1 MSSTAVVMKK
11 KKSSAVL
18 RRVLLYIVLI
28 LIAVIMVVPFLW
40 MLSNSLKTQYDAVK
54 IPPVWIPDPPQWENY
69 VKLFTE
75 QPMSQ
80 FMLNTIKIVFF
91 VVLGQLF
98 FSSLAA
104 YSFARISFKGRNVV
118 FFFYI
123 ATLMVPGQVTMI
135 PTYLMFAK
143 AGLTDNH
150 LALILP
156 AFFSAFGVFLL
167 RQFFMSLPRELEEA
181 AEIDGSSVYRTFF
194 QIVMPVSKALLGVM
208 VLYFAV
214 GHWNSYFTALIYI
227 NNEDYKPLQLVLRN
241 ILVEEQTSAAM
252 MTEVGDDYA
261 NERRQLAQLLRYSVI
276 VVSAAP
282 MLMIYPFLQKYFDQG
297 VMIGSVK
304 G

>member
-1 MSSTAVVMKK
+1 MKK

-18 RRVLLYIVLI
+18 LRVLLYIVLI

-40 MLSNSLKTQYDAVK
+40 MLSTSLKTQYDAVK

-75 QPMSQ
+75 QPMFQ

-181 AEIDGSSVYRTFF
+181 AEIDGCNPFMTYWRIMLPLVVPAMLT
-194 QIVMPVSKALLGVM
+194 LGVFTLM
-208 VLYFAV
+208 NT
-214 GHWNSYFTALIYI
+214 WNDYMGPLIYLSSPEKYTMTLGI
-227 NNEDYKPLQLVLRN
+227 AYFKGVYTTQWNLVMAGSIVSVVP
-241 ILVEEQTSAAM
+241 ILIAYLCA
-252 MTEVGDDYA
+252 
-261 NERRQLAQLLRYSVI
+261 
-276 VVSAAP
+276 
-282 MLMIYPFLQKYFDQG
+282 QKYFIEG
-297 VMIGSVK
+297 IAFSGVK

>member
-40 MLSNSLKTQYDAVK
+40 MLSTSLKTQYDAVK

-75 QPMSQ
+75 QPMFQ

-181 AEIDGSSVYRTFF
+181 AEIDGCNPFMTYWRIMLPLVVPAMLT
-194 QIVMPVSKALLGVM
+194 LGVFTLM
-208 VLYFAV
+208 NT
-214 GHWNSYFTALIYI
+214 WNDYMGPLIYLSSPEKYTMTLGI
-227 NNEDYKPLQLVLRN
+227 AYFKGVYTTQWNLVMAGSIVSVAP
-241 ILVEEQTSAAM
+241 ILIAYLCA
-252 MTEVGDDYA
+252 
-261 NERRQLAQLLRYSVI
+261 
-276 VVSAAP
+276 
-282 MLMIYPFLQKYFDQG
+282 QKYFIEG
-297 VMIGSVK
+297 IAFSGVK

>member
-40 MLSNSLKTQYDAVK
+40 MLSTSLKTQYDAVK
-54 IPPVWIPDPPQWENY
+54 IPPVWIPDPPRWENY

-75 QPMSQ
+75 QPMFQ

-181 AEIDGSSVYRTFF
+181 AEIDGCNPFMTYWRIMLPLVVPAMLT
-194 QIVMPVSKALLGVM
+194 LGVFTLM
-208 VLYFAV
+208 NT
-214 GHWNSYFTALIYI
+214 WNDYMGPLIYLSSPENYTMTLGI
-227 NNEDYKPLQLVLRN
+227 AYFKGVYTTQWNLVMAGSIVSVVP
-241 ILVEEQTSAAM
+241 ILISYLCA
-252 MTEVGDDYA
+252 
-261 NERRQLAQLLRYSVI
+261 
-276 VVSAAP
+276 
-282 MLMIYPFLQKYFDQG
+282 QKYFIEG
-297 VMIGSVK
+297 IAFSGVK

>member
-40 MLSNSLKTQYDAVK
+40 MLSTSLKTQYDAVK
-54 IPPVWIPDPPQWENY
+54 IPPVWIPDPPQWEKY

-75 QPMSQ
+75 QPMFQ

-181 AEIDGSSVYRTFF
+181 AEIDGCNPFMTYWRIMLPLVVPAMLT
-194 QIVMPVSKALLGVM
+194 LGVFTLM
-208 VLYFAV
+208 NT
-214 GHWNSYFTALIYI
+214 WNDYMGPLIYLSSPEKYTMTLGI
-227 NNEDYKPLQLVLRN
+227 AYFKGVYTTQWNLVMAGSIVSVVP
-241 ILVEEQTSAAM
+241 ILIAYLCA
-252 MTEVGDDYA
+252 
-261 NERRQLAQLLRYSVI
+261 
-276 VVSAAP
+276 
-282 MLMIYPFLQKYFDQG
+282 QKYFIEG
-297 VMIGSVK
+297 IAFSGVK

>member
-40 MLSNSLKTQYDAVK
+40 IISTSLK

-75 QPMSQ
+75 QPMFQ

-181 AEIDGSSVYRTFF
+181 AEIDGCNPFMTYWRIMLPLVVPAMLTLGVFTLMNTWNDYMGPLIYLSSPEKYTMTLGIAYFKGVYTT
-194 QIVMPVSKALLGVM
+194 QWNLVMAGSIVSVMPI
-208 VLYFAV
+208 
-214 GHWNSYFTALIYI
+214 LIAY
-227 NNEDYKPLQLVLRN
+227 LC
-241 ILVEEQTSAAM
+241 A
-252 MTEVGDDYA
+252 
-261 NERRQLAQLLRYSVI
+261 
-276 VVSAAP
+276 
-282 MLMIYPFLQKYFDQG
+282 QKYFIEG
-297 VMIGSVK
+297 IAFSGVK

>member
-28 LIAVIMVVPFLW
+28 LIAVIMVVPFFW
-40 MLSNSLKTQYDAVK
+40 MLSTSLKTQYDAVK

-75 QPMSQ
+75 QPMFQ

-181 AEIDGSSVYRTFF
+181 AEIDGCNPFMTYWRIMLPLVVPAMLT
-194 QIVMPVSKALLGVM
+194 LGVFTLM
-208 VLYFAV
+208 NT
-214 GHWNSYFTALIYI
+214 WNDYMGPLIYLSSPEKYTMTLGI
-227 NNEDYKPLQLVLRN
+227 AYFKGVYTTQWNLVMAGSIVSVVP
-241 ILVEEQTSAAM
+241 ILIAYLCA
-252 MTEVGDDYA
+252 
-261 NERRQLAQLLRYSVI
+261 
-276 VVSAAP
+276 
-282 MLMIYPFLQKYFDQG
+282 QKYFIEG
-297 VMIGSVK
+297 IAFSGVK

>member
-40 MLSNSLKTQYDAVK
+40 MLSTSLKTQYDAVK
-54 IPPVWIPDPPQWENY
+54 IPPVWIPDPPRWENY

-75 QPMSQ
+75 QPMFQ

-181 AEIDGSSVYRTFF
+181 AEIDGCNPFMTYWRIMLPLVVPAMLT
-194 QIVMPVSKALLGVM
+194 LGVFTLM
-208 VLYFAV
+208 NT
-214 GHWNSYFTALIYI
+214 WNDYIGPLIYLSSPEKYTMTLGI
-227 NNEDYKPLQLVLRN
+227 AYFKGVYTTQWNLVMAGSIVSVVP
-241 ILVEEQTSAAM
+241 ILIAYLCA
-252 MTEVGDDYA
+252 
-261 NERRQLAQLLRYSVI
+261 
-276 VVSAAP
+276 
-282 MLMIYPFLQKYFDQG
+282 QKYFIEG
-297 VMIGSVK
+297 IAFSGVK

>member
-11 KKSSAVL
+11 KKNSAVL

-40 MLSNSLKTQYDAVK
+40 MLSTSLKTQYDAVK
-54 IPPVWIPDPPQWENY
+54 IPPVWIPDPPRWENY

-75 QPMSQ
+75 QPMFQ

-181 AEIDGSSVYRTFF
+181 AEIDGCNPFMTYWRIMLPLVVPAMLT
-194 QIVMPVSKALLGVM
+194 LGVFTLM
-208 VLYFAV
+208 NT
-214 GHWNSYFTALIYI
+214 WNDYMGPLIYLSSPEKYTMTLGI
-227 NNEDYKPLQLVLRN
+227 AYFKGVYTTQWNLVMAGSIVSVVP
-241 ILVEEQTSAAM
+241 ILIAYLCA
-252 MTEVGDDYA
+252 
-261 NERRQLAQLLRYSVI
+261 
-276 VVSAAP
+276 
-282 MLMIYPFLQKYFDQG
+282 QKYFIEG
-297 VMIGSVK
+297 IAFSGVK

>member
-40 MLSNSLKTQYDAVK
+40 MLSTSLKTQYDAVK

-75 QPMSQ
+75 QPMFQ

-181 AEIDGSSVYRTFF
+181 AEIDGCNPFMTYWR
-194 QIVMPVSKALLGVM
+194 IML
-208 VLYFAV
+208 
-214 GHWNSYFTALIYI
+214 
-227 NNEDYKPLQLVLRN
+227 PL
-241 ILVEEQTSAAM
+241 
-252 MTEVGDDYA
+252 
-261 NERRQLAQLLRYSVI
+261 
-276 VVSAAP
+276 VVSA
-282 MLMIYPFLQKYFDQG
+282 MLTLGVFTLMNTWNDYMGPLIYLSSPEKYTMTLGIAYFKGVYTTQWNLVMAGSIVSVVPILIAYLCAQKYFIEG
-297 VMIGSVK
+297 IAFSGVK

>member
-11 KKSSAVL
+11 RKSSAVL

-40 MLSNSLKTQYDAVK
+40 MLSTSLKTQYDAVK

-75 QPMSQ
+75 QPMFQ

-181 AEIDGSSVYRTFF
+181 AEIDGCNPFMTYWRIMLPLVVPAMLT
-194 QIVMPVSKALLGVM
+194 LGVFTLM
-208 VLYFAV
+208 NT
-214 GHWNSYFTALIYI
+214 WNDYMGPLIYLSSPEKYTMTLGI
-227 NNEDYKPLQLVLRN
+227 AYFKGVYTTQWNLVMAGSIVSVVP
-241 ILVEEQTSAAM
+241 ILIAYLCA
-252 MTEVGDDYA
+252 
-261 NERRQLAQLLRYSVI
+261 
-276 VVSAAP
+276 
-282 MLMIYPFLQKYFDQG
+282 QKYFIEG
-297 VMIGSVK
+297 IAFSGVK

>member
-28 LIAVIMVVPFLW
+28 LIAVIMIVPFLW
-40 MLSNSLKTQYDAVK
+40 MLSTSLKTQYDAVK

-75 QPMSQ
+75 QPMFQ

-181 AEIDGSSVYRTFF
+181 AEIDGCNPFMTYWRIMLPLVVPAMLT
-194 QIVMPVSKALLGVM
+194 LGVFTLM
-208 VLYFAV
+208 NT
-214 GHWNSYFTALIYI
+214 WNDYMGPLIYLSSPEKYTMTLGI
-227 NNEDYKPLQLVLRN
+227 AYFKGVYTTQWNLVMAGSIVSVVP
-241 ILVEEQTSAAM
+241 ILIAYLCA
-252 MTEVGDDYA
+252 
-261 NERRQLAQLLRYSVI
+261 
-276 VVSAAP
+276 
-282 MLMIYPFLQKYFDQG
+282 QKYFIEG
-297 VMIGSVK
+297 IAFSGVK

>member
-40 MLSNSLKTQYDAVK
+40 MLSTSLKTQYDAVK
-54 IPPVWIPDPPQWENY
+54 IPPVWIPDPPQWGNY

-75 QPMSQ
+75 QPMFQ

-181 AEIDGSSVYRTFF
+181 AEIDGCNPFMTYWRIMLPLVVPAMLT
-194 QIVMPVSKALLGVM
+194 LGVFTLM
-208 VLYFAV
+208 NT
-214 GHWNSYFTALIYI
+214 WNDYMGPLIYLSSPEKYTMTLGI
-227 NNEDYKPLQLVLRN
+227 AYFKGVYTTQWNLVMAGSIVSVVP
-241 ILVEEQTSAAM
+241 ILIAYLCA
-252 MTEVGDDYA
+252 
-261 NERRQLAQLLRYSVI
+261 
-276 VVSAAP
+276 
-282 MLMIYPFLQKYFDQG
+282 QKYFIEG
-297 VMIGSVK
+297 IAFSGVK

>member
-40 MLSNSLKTQYDAVK
+40 MLSTSLKTQYDAVK
-54 IPPVWIPDPPQWENY
+54 IPPVWIPDPPRWENY

-75 QPMSQ
+75 QPMFQ

-118 FFFYI
+118 FCFYI

-181 AEIDGSSVYRTFF
+181 AEIDGCNPFMTYWRIMLPLVVPAMLT
-194 QIVMPVSKALLGVM
+194 LGVFTLM
-208 VLYFAV
+208 NT
-214 GHWNSYFTALIYI
+214 WNDYMGPLIYLSSPEKYTMTLGI
-227 NNEDYKPLQLVLRN
+227 AYFKGVYTTQWNLVMAGSIVSVVP
-241 ILVEEQTSAAM
+241 ILIAYLCA
-252 MTEVGDDYA
+252 
-261 NERRQLAQLLRYSVI
+261 
-276 VVSAAP
+276 
-282 MLMIYPFLQKYFDQG
+282 QKYFIEG
-297 VMIGSVK
+297 IAFSGVK

>member
-40 MLSNSLKTQYDAVK
+40 MLSTSLKTQYDAVK
-54 IPPVWIPDPPQWENY
+54 IPPVWIPDPPRWENY

-75 QPMSQ
+75 QPMFQ

-181 AEIDGSSVYRTFF
+181 AEIDGCNPFMTYWRIMLPLVVPAMLT
-194 QIVMPVSKALLGVM
+194 LGVFTLM
-208 VLYFAV
+208 NT
-214 GHWNSYFTALIYI
+214 WNDYMGPLIYLSSPEKYTMTLGI
-227 NNEDYKPLQLVLRN
+227 AYFKGIYTTQWNLVMAGSIVSVVP
-241 ILVEEQTSAAM
+241 ILIAYLCA
-252 MTEVGDDYA
+252 
-261 NERRQLAQLLRYSVI
+261 
-276 VVSAAP
+276 
-282 MLMIYPFLQKYFDQG
+282 QKYFIEG
-297 VMIGSVK
+297 IAFSGVK

>member
-40 MLSNSLKTQYDAVK
+40 MLSTSLKTQYDAVK

-181 AEIDGSSVYRTFF
+181 AEIDGCNPFMTYWRIMLPLVVPAMLT
-194 QIVMPVSKALLGVM
+194 LGVFTLM
-208 VLYFAV
+208 NT
-214 GHWNSYFTALIYI
+214 WNDYMGPLIYLSSPEKYTMTLGI
-227 NNEDYKPLQLVLRN
+227 AYFKGIYTTQWNLVMAGSIVSVVP
-241 ILVEEQTSAAM
+241 ILIAYLCA
-252 MTEVGDDYA
+252 
-261 NERRQLAQLLRYSVI
+261 
-276 VVSAAP
+276 
-282 MLMIYPFLQKYFDQG
+282 QKYFIEG
-297 VMIGSVK
+297 IAFSGVK

>member
-18 RRVLLYIVLI
+18 RRILLYIVLI

-40 MLSNSLKTQYDAVK
+40 MLSTSLKTQYDAVK

-75 QPMSQ
+75 QPMFQ

-181 AEIDGSSVYRTFF
+181 AEIDGCNPFMTYWRIMLPLVVPAMLT
-194 QIVMPVSKALLGVM
+194 LGVFTLM
-208 VLYFAV
+208 NT
-214 GHWNSYFTALIYI
+214 WNDYMGPLIYLSSPEKYTMTLGI
-227 NNEDYKPLQLVLRN
+227 AYFKGVYTTQWNLVMAGSIVSVVP
-241 ILVEEQTSAAM
+241 ILIAYLCA
-252 MTEVGDDYA
+252 
-261 NERRQLAQLLRYSVI
+261 
-276 VVSAAP
+276 
-282 MLMIYPFLQKYFDQG
+282 QKYFIEG
-297 VMIGSVK
+297 IAFSGVK

>member
-40 MLSNSLKTQYDAVK
+40 MLSTSLKTQYDAVK

-75 QPMSQ
+75 QPMFQ

-181 AEIDGSSVYRTFF
+181 AEIDGCNPFMTYWRIMLPLVVPAMLT
-194 QIVMPVSKALLGVM
+194 LGVFTLM
-208 VLYFAV
+208 NT
-214 GHWNSYFTALIYI
+214 WNDYMGPLIYLSSPEKYTMTLGI
-227 NNEDYKPLQLVLRN
+227 AYFKGVYTTQWNLVMAGSIVSVVP
-241 ILVEEQTSAAM
+241 ILIAYLCA
-252 MTEVGDDYA
+252 
-261 NERRQLAQLLRYSVI
+261 
-276 VVSAAP
+276 
-282 MLMIYPFLQKYFDQG
+282 QKYFIEG
-297 VMIGSVK
+297 IAFSGGK

>member
-40 MLSNSLKTQYDAVK
+40 MLSTSLKTQYDAVK

-75 QPMSQ
+75 QPMFQ

-181 AEIDGSSVYRTFF
+181 AEIDGCNPFMTYWRIMLPLVVPAMLT
-194 QIVMPVSKALLGVM
+194 LGVFTLM
-208 VLYFAV
+208 NT
-214 GHWNSYFTALIYI
+214 WNDYMGPLIYLSSPEKYTMTLGVAYFKGVYTTQW
-227 NNEDYKPLQLVLRN
+227 NLVMAGSIVSVVP
-241 ILVEEQTSAAM
+241 ILIAYLCA
-252 MTEVGDDYA
+252 
-261 NERRQLAQLLRYSVI
+261 
-276 VVSAAP
+276 
-282 MLMIYPFLQKYFDQG
+282 QKYFIEG
-297 VMIGSVK
+297 IAFSGVK

>member
-40 MLSNSLKTQYDAVK
+40 MLSTSLKTQYDAVK

-69 VKLFTE
+69 MKLFTE
-75 QPMSQ
+75 QPMFQ

-181 AEIDGSSVYRTFF
+181 AEIDGCNPFMTYWRIMLPLVVPAMLT
-194 QIVMPVSKALLGVM
+194 LGVFTLM
-208 VLYFAV
+208 NT
-214 GHWNSYFTALIYI
+214 WNDYMGPLIYLSSPEKYTMTLGI
-227 NNEDYKPLQLVLRN
+227 AYFKGVYTTQWNLVMAGSIVSVVP
-241 ILVEEQTSAAM
+241 ILIAYLCA
-252 MTEVGDDYA
+252 
-261 NERRQLAQLLRYSVI
+261 
-276 VVSAAP
+276 
-282 MLMIYPFLQKYFDQG
+282 QKYFIEG
-297 VMIGSVK
+297 IAFSGVK

>member
-40 MLSNSLKTQYDAVK
+40 MLSTSLKTQYDAVK

-75 QPMSQ
+75 QPMFQ

-91 VVLGQLF
+91 VVLRQLF

-181 AEIDGSSVYRTFF
+181 AEIDGCNPFMTYWRIMLPLVVPAMLT
-194 QIVMPVSKALLGVM
+194 LGVFTLM
-208 VLYFAV
+208 NT
-214 GHWNSYFTALIYI
+214 WNDYMGPLIYLSSPEKYTMTLGI
-227 NNEDYKPLQLVLRN
+227 AYFKGVYTTQWNLVMAGSIVSVVP
-241 ILVEEQTSAAM
+241 ILIAYLCA
-252 MTEVGDDYA
+252 
-261 NERRQLAQLLRYSVI
+261 
-276 VVSAAP
+276 
-282 MLMIYPFLQKYFDQG
+282 QKYFIEG
-297 VMIGSVK
+297 IAFSGVK

>member
-40 MLSNSLKTQYDAVK
+40 MLSTSLKTQYDAVK

-75 QPMSQ
+75 QPMFQ

-104 YSFARISFKGRNVV
+104 FSFARISFKGRNVV

-181 AEIDGSSVYRTFF
+181 AEIDGCNPFMTYWRIMLPLVVPAMLT
-194 QIVMPVSKALLGVM
+194 LGVFTLM
-208 VLYFAV
+208 NT
-214 GHWNSYFTALIYI
+214 WNDYMGPLIYLSSPEKYTMTLGI
-227 NNEDYKPLQLVLRN
+227 AYFKGVYTTQWNLVMAGSIVSVVP
-241 ILVEEQTSAAM
+241 ILIAYLCA
-252 MTEVGDDYA
+252 
-261 NERRQLAQLLRYSVI
+261 
-276 VVSAAP
+276 
-282 MLMIYPFLQKYFDQG
+282 QKYFIEG
-297 VMIGSVK
+297 IAFSGVK

>member
-40 MLSNSLKTQYDAVK
+40 MLSTSLKTQYDAVK

-75 QPMSQ
+75 QPMFQ

-181 AEIDGSSVYRTFF
+181 AEIDGCNPFMTYWRIMLPLVVPAMLT
-194 QIVMPVSKALLGVM
+194 LGVFTLM
-208 VLYFAV
+208 NT
-214 GHWNSYFTALIYI
+214 WNDYMGPLIYLSSPENYTMTLGI
-227 NNEDYKPLQLVLRN
+227 AYFKGVYTTQWNLVMAGSIVSVVP
-241 ILVEEQTSAAM
+241 ILIAYLCA
-252 MTEVGDDYA
+252 
-261 NERRQLAQLLRYSVI
+261 
-276 VVSAAP
+276 
-282 MLMIYPFLQKYFDQG
+282 QKYFIEG
-297 VMIGSVK
+297 IAFSGVK

>member
-40 MLSNSLKTQYDAVK
+40 MLSTSLKTQYDAVK
-54 IPPVWIPDPPQWENY
+54 IPPVWIPDPPRWENY

-75 QPMSQ
+75 QPMFQ

-181 AEIDGSSVYRTFF
+181 AEIDGCNPFMTYWRIMLPRVVPAMLT
-194 QIVMPVSKALLGVM
+194 LGVFTLM
-208 VLYFAV
+208 NT
-214 GHWNSYFTALIYI
+214 WNDYMGPLIYLSSPEKYTMTLGI
-227 NNEDYKPLQLVLRN
+227 AYFKGVYTTQWNLVMAGSIVSVVP
-241 ILVEEQTSAAM
+241 ILIAYLCA
-252 MTEVGDDYA
+252 
-261 NERRQLAQLLRYSVI
+261 
-276 VVSAAP
+276 
-282 MLMIYPFLQKYFDQG
+282 QKYFIEG
-297 VMIGSVK
+297 IAFSGVK

>member
-40 MLSNSLKTQYDAVK
+40 MLSTSLKTQYDAVK

-69 VKLFTE
+69 VRLFTE
-75 QPMSQ
+75 QPMFQ

-181 AEIDGSSVYRTFF
+181 AEIDGCNPFMTYWRIMLPLVVPAMLTLGVFTLMNTWNDYMGPLIYLSSPEKYTMTLGIAYFKGVYTT
-194 QIVMPVSKALLGVM
+194 QWNLVMAGSIVSVMPI
-208 VLYFAV
+208 
-214 GHWNSYFTALIYI
+214 LIAY
-227 NNEDYKPLQLVLRN
+227 LC
-241 ILVEEQTSAAM
+241 A
-252 MTEVGDDYA
+252 
-261 NERRQLAQLLRYSVI
+261 
-276 VVSAAP
+276 
-282 MLMIYPFLQKYFDQG
+282 QKYFIEG
-297 VMIGSVK
+297 IAFSGVK

>member
-40 MLSNSLKTQYDAVK
+40 MLSTSLKTQYDAVK

-75 QPMSQ
+75 QPMFQ

-104 YSFARISFKGRNVV
+104 YSFARISFKGRKVV

-181 AEIDGSSVYRTFF
+181 AEIDGCNPFMTYWRIMLPLVVPAMLT
-194 QIVMPVSKALLGVM
+194 LGVFTLM
-208 VLYFAV
+208 NT
-214 GHWNSYFTALIYI
+214 WNDYMGPLIYLSSPEKYTMTLGI
-227 NNEDYKPLQLVLRN
+227 AYFKGVYTTQWNLVMAGSIVSVVP
-241 ILVEEQTSAAM
+241 ILIAYLCA
-252 MTEVGDDYA
+252 
-261 NERRQLAQLLRYSVI
+261 
-276 VVSAAP
+276 
-282 MLMIYPFLQKYFDQG
+282 QKYFIEG
-297 VMIGSVK
+297 IAFSGVK

>member
-40 MLSNSLKTQYDAVK
+40 MLSTSLKTQYDAVK

-181 AEIDGSSVYRTFF
+181 AEIDGCMTYWRIMLPLVVPAMLT
-194 QIVMPVSKALLGVM
+194 LGVFTLM
-208 VLYFAV
+208 NT
-214 GHWNSYFTALIYI
+214 WNDYMGPLIYLSSPEKYTMTLGI
-227 NNEDYKPLQLVLRN
+227 AYFKGVYTTQWNLVMAGSIVSVVP
-241 ILVEEQTSAAM
+241 ILIAYLCA
-252 MTEVGDDYA
+252 
-261 NERRQLAQLLRYSVI
+261 
-276 VVSAAP
+276 
-282 MLMIYPFLQKYFDQG
+282 QKYFIEG
-297 VMIGSVK
+297 IAFSGVK

>member
-40 MLSNSLKTQYDAVK
+40 MLSTSLKTQYDAVK

-75 QPMSQ
+75 QPMFQ

-181 AEIDGSSVYRTFF
+181 AEIDGCNPFMTYWRIMLPLVVPAMLT
-194 QIVMPVSKALLGVM
+194 LGVFTLM
-208 VLYFAV
+208 NT
-214 GHWNSYFTALIYI
+214 WNDYMGPLIYLSSPEKYTMTLGI
-227 NNEDYKPLQLVLRN
+227 AYFKGVYTTQWNLVMAG
-241 ILVEEQTSAAM
+241 S
-252 MTEVGDDYA
+252 
-261 NERRQLAQLLRYSVI
+261 
-276 VVSAAP
+276 VVSVVPILIAYLCA
-282 MLMIYPFLQKYFDQG
+282 QKYFIEG
-297 VMIGSVK
+297 IAFSGVK